1 MHPKRLDITDLDVA
15 TAVMDCGGNKGA
27 AARLGCTTGLI
38 QWRLKTMR
46 RETKLARG
54 PESQYDKHIGKLL
67 RIWERHNNIVQAAR
81 HCGISKTV
89 AGKYLHRYYG
99 EVKGRLP
106 WVRKVSDRKII
117 SAFKEFRT
125 HRKIAKV
132 LGISHNAVW
141 YRLKKLKIRKDKIG
155 E

>member
-1 MHPKRLDITDLDVA
+1 MHPKRTEITDMMVA
-15 TAVMDCGGNKGA
+15 TAVMECGNKGA
-27 AARLGCTTGLI
+27 AARLGCSTGLI

-46 RETKLARG
+46 RENKLPRG
-54 PESQYDKHIGKLL
+54 PKSQYDKHIGKLL

-81 HCGISKTV
+81 HCGISKTA

-117 SAFKEFRT
+117 NAFKEFKT
-125 HRKIAKV
+125 HRKIAKA
-132 LGISHNAVW
+132 LGISHMAVG
-141 YRLKKLKIRKDKIG
+141 YRFRKLGIKN